1 MTRAPTLKTPSCGLT
16 LRLLASA
23 LLLSLS
29 AHGAQRAK
37 APAALTGTVSLEAKK
52 QERRGDLYV
61 AEGDVDI
68 HFRDMRL
75 RADYV
80 SYNSSTGDAAAQ
92 QHVQFDYQNQHLE
105 ATEAHVNIRDGHGL
119 FTSVHGTIL
128 IQRRANPT
136 LLVTPNPLYFQ
147 AREVER
153 VDQKTYLIRRAW
165 MTVCLPDRPTWKF
178 YAPRAR
184 LKVGD
189 DVALVNANFR
199 LLRIPLV
206 YLPYADLPASST
218 VRKSGVLLPI
228 IEQSSIKGFVFGD
241 AFYWAPTPWFDT
253 TVGAELLSR
262 RGSSEKAQMRA
273 CPWENVSFSYD
284 YYGVIDRGLPGANG
298 VLVPQG
304 GHQQTAEF
312 QALLPH
318 GWRAVADVNTLSSL
332 TFRLAF
338 AETFGEAANSDVRS
352 AAFLSNNFHGFSL
365 NFAGLTD
372 QSFLTVQPVETSVI
386 LRSAPEARFSSVDQS
401 LWQRWPIYFGFSA
414 YTGAVHRSD
423 PSGLV
428 TPAAVERSEIAPRA
442 TLPLHLGPWLGL
454 TATAAFR
461 STFYGAQLQNG
472 VVIDRSFLRNTG
484 ELSVDIRPPSFERI
498 FENPGTGTKW
508 KHVVE
513 PELTY
518 QYVNGVQDFSRFIR
532 YDEDDTLTDTNEI
545 EYGVTQRLYRKT
557 SDGQAE
563 EFLSWSLLQKHYF
576 DPTFGAALVPGARN
590 VFQALDSITPF
601 AFADGPRNWSPL
613 VSDIKFTPG
622 GRYDGEFILNYD
634 PQKTKITST
643 GVLVNV
649 KPYREFFATVA
660 DFSAQS
666 DPVLQPLGNQI
677 RALLGY
683 GQLNRKGFNFS
694 GGVSYDLQRQSLQSE
709 VMQVSYNGGCCGI
722 AFEYQR
728 LVLFPVRTENEFR
741 ASLIIANL
749 GNFGNLRREEKV
761 F

>member
-1 MTRAPTLKTPSCGLT
+1 VPTLKTPSCGPALQ
-16 LRLLASA
+16 LLASV

-37 APAALTGTVSLEAKK
+37 APPGPTGIVSLEAKK
-52 QERRGDLYV
+52 QERHGEQYV

-68 HFRDMRL
+68 RYQDMRL
-75 RADYV
+75 RAGYV
-80 SYNSSTGDAAAQ
+80 TYNSSTGDAAAREQ
-92 QHVQFDYQNQHLE
+92 VQFDYQNQHLE
-105 ATEAHVNIRDGHGL
+105 ATQADVNIRNGHGL
-119 FTSVHGTIL
+119 FTAVRGTIT
-128 IQRRANPT
+128 IERRTNPT

-153 VDQKTYLIRRAW
+153 VDQRTYLIRHAW

-178 YAPRAR
+178 YAPHAR

-189 DVALVNANFR
+189 EVALVNANFR
-199 LLRIPLV
+199 LLRIPLL
-206 YLPYADLPASST
+206 YLPYADLPAART
-218 VRKSGVLLPI
+218 VRKSGILLPI
-228 IEQSSIKGFVFGD
+228 VEDSSNKGFVLGD
-241 AFYWAPTPWFDT
+241 ALYWAPTPWFDT
-253 TVGAELLSR
+253 TLGAEFLSR
-262 RGSSEKAQMRA
+262 RGSSERAQLRA
-273 CPWENVSFSYD
+273 RPGENVSFSYD

-298 VLVPQG
+298 ALVPQG
-304 GHQQTAEF
+304 GHQQTVEL
-312 QALLPH
+312 QAILPH

-352 AAFLSNNFHGFSL
+352 AAFLSNNFDGFTL
-365 NFAGLTD
+365 DFAGLTD

-386 LRSAPEARFSSVDQS
+386 LRSAPEARFGSVEQAPWER
-401 LWQRWPIYFGFSA
+401 LPIYFGFSA
-414 YTGAVHRSD
+414 YTGAVHRTD
-423 PSGLV
+423 PSGVV
-428 TPAAVERSEIAPRA
+428 TPAAVERSEIAPRVA
-442 TLPLHLGPWLGL
+442 LPLHLGSWLGVTT
-454 TATAAFR
+454 TATFR

-472 VVIDRSFLRNTG
+472 MVLDRSFLRNTG
-484 ELSVDIRPPSFERI
+484 EFSVDIHPPSFERI
-498 FENPGTGTKW
+498 FENPNTGTKW
-508 KHVVE
+508 KHVIE

-545 EYGVTQRLYRKT
+545 EYGITQRLYRKT

-563 EFLSWSLLQKHYF
+563 EFLSWNVMQKHYF
-576 DPTFGAALVPGARN
+576 DPTFGGALVPGARN

-613 VSDIKFTPG
+613 VSDVKFTPG

-643 GVLVNV
+643 GVLINV
-649 KPYREFFATVA
+649 KPYRQFFATVA
-660 DFSAQS
+660 DFSTQS
-666 DPVLQPLGNQI
+666 DPALQPLSNQI

-683 GQLNRKGFNFS
+683 GQLNRKGFNVS
-694 GGVSYDLQRQSLQSE
+694 GGVSYDLHRQSLQSE
-709 VMQVSYNGGCCGI
+709 LMQVSYNGGCCGI

-741 ASLIIANL
+741 ASLMIANL